1 MHLSSLINYTSLIF
15 EFIGVF
21 LITRGFW
28 NITVKDI
35 ENASGTFMDKN
46 VFMARSLIFQK
57 IDGQYGGV
65 LLMIG
70 IFLMFIGNL
79 IDESKIAEVIHIGFC
94 IILSILVLSI
104 VFGRKDEHES
114 ELLKKFNNEPSE
126 KVSNEPVE
134 W

>member
-1 MHLSSLINYTSLIF
+1 MQLSSLINYTSLIF

-65 LLMIG
+65 FLMIG

-79 IDESKIAEVIHIGFC
+79 IDESKIAEVVHIGFC

-104 VFGRKDEHES
+104 VFGLKGEHES
-114 ELLKKFNNEPSE
+114 ELLQKFDNEPSE